1 MKLVLE
7 LMGNVVGDG
16 LSVKAGPLATG
27 LTQTAARRAQVGART
42 AQVHIHIVG
51 QFIEYGL
58 QFIGDSAKQ
67 DDVSGGAMHVG
78 ETTAAF
84 FPDVAKPSEDVGS
97 VEFTRRLVD
106 THGVKVGHFWEEV
119 RPVAIAADDASTI
132 TQHAH
137 DAAVLPVSFFVHVGL
152 FEQA

>member
-1 MKLVLE
+1 
-7 LMGNVVGDG
+7 
-16 LSVKAGPLATG
+16 
-27 LTQTAARRAQVGART
+27 
-42 AQVHIHIVG
+42 
-51 QFIEYGL
+51 
-58 QFIGDSAKQ
+58 
-67 DDVSGGAMHVG
+67 MHVG

-84 FPDVAKPSEDVGS
+84 IPDVAKPSEDVGS
-97 VEFTRRLVD
+97 VEFTRRLVH

-152 FEQA
+152 FEQAQEVFSHGLPLGYLFYVRDKAWPGPLFQLI